1 VTEEK
6 SARRKESFKS
16 IKVKSD
22 SEKSQ
27 DKLVGNSFE
36 FTGDSSP
43 INGSKGN
50 S

>member
-1 VTEEK
+1 MYLKTFYYNSNKITV
-6 SARRKESFKS
+6 ANNVKESFKS

-36 FTGDSSP
+36 FTG
-43 INGSKGN
+43 
-50 S
+50 